1 MTRAERILAYVA
13 GGVSLTL
20 ALVAALVYWLW
31 NDRLELDEIPLDEV
45 DMVSFEPGAVT
56 ATWFGT
62 SMLLFDDGETQ
73 ILIDGFV
80 TRPPFIR
87 QVLDQPVESHAA
99 EINRFM
105 LDYRLDRLA
114 AIIPA
119 HTHFDHAL
127 DIAAIANRS
136 RASIVGSPSAV
147 LIGRG
152 QGVPDDQLVAVGG
165 RAEFVFGEFTVT
177 LVPSRHAAFGWNG
190 TVPMAGPVNQPLE
203 QPAPI
208 SAYRADVSFSIV
220 VSHPQGTSVVQA
232 SAGFVPD
239 ALDEVAADV
248 VFLGTGMLET
258 LGQEHAE
265 AYWRNVVS
273 RTGAS
278 RVVLVHFDDYT
289 APFGTTR
296 LPPRIIDDLG
306 VTLGWFEDYRNT
318 FDTDVKMELPVFGL
332 AMALYTE
339 PVSTGT

>member
-1 MTRAERILAYVA
+1 MIRLKRILAYVA
-13 GGVSLTL
+13 GGLALTL
-20 ALVAALVYWLW
+20 AGLAALVYWLW
-31 NDRLELDEIPLDEV
+31 NDRLELDAIPLDEV
-45 DMVSFEPGAVT
+45 AVVSAEPGSVT
-56 ATWFGT
+56 VTWFGV

-73 ILIDGFV
+73 ILVDGFIS
-80 TRPPFIR
+80 RPPFLKQI
-87 QVLDQPVESHAA
+87 LDQPIESHAA

-165 RAEFVFGEFTVT
+165 RAEFSFGEFTVT

-190 TVPMAGPVNQPLE
+190 TVPFAGPINRPLS

-208 SAYRADVSFSIV
+208 SAFRADLSFSIV
-220 VSHPQGTSVVQA
+220 ISHPQGTSVVQA

-239 ALDEVAADV
+239 ALDDVSADV
-248 VFLGTGMLET
+248 VFLGMGMLET
-258 LGQEHAE
+258 LGREHAE

-273 RTGAS
+273 RTGAT
-278 RVVLVHFDDYT
+278 RVVPVHFDDYL

-306 VTLGWFEDYRNT
+306 VTLGWFENYRDT

-332 AMALYTE
+332 AMALYAE
-339 PVSTGT
+339 PASTGT